1 MAANPKVHHCNER
14 PPETVQGY
22 RLFVACEGTAR
33 YYKASVVEVPM
44 RPSSAIFSL
53 SMVSTVPERVSLEGE
68 ERFSTM
74 LVSSEFVVSAASKNC
89 QHHKNNQSR

>member
-1 MAANPKVHHCNER
+1 
-14 PPETVQGY
+14 
-22 RLFVACEGTAR
+22 
-33 YYKASVVEVPM
+33 M